1 MNSKCD
7 NGIWVFAEQRDG
19 VIHETVFELLAKA
32 QDLKTHCQESVTAVL
47 LGSSVHALADTLIA
61 RGADQGIVAEDA
73 ALGTYSAR
81 PYQQALTQLVKEY
94 RPSILLYG
102 ATSIGRDLAPRM
114 MISLRTGLTADA
126 IDLGFDEEGE
136 FYQTTPG
143 YGGKIHAHI
152 VIREKRPQM
161 ATVHEQMFQPLAPDV
176 ARSGEIIKA
185 AVTVTPDAQYECMSK
200 NARSGSDAGADRAR
214 VLVSGGRGVKTQAQ
228 IEQMQELARLLGG
241 QVCGSRPLIESGLL
255 PHSVQIGQ
263 SGLTVKPELMI
274 NLAVSG
280 AAQYKVGM
288 QGAEYIISVN
298 RDRSAAIFDYSDC
311 GAVADFTSLVPA
323 LIAEIKKRSV

>member
-61 RGADQGIVAEDA
+61 RGADQVIVAEDA

-136 FYQTTPG
+136 FYQTAVMPVPTERVCSSAAAAASRRRPRSSRCRSLRG
-143 YGGKIHAHI
+143 Y
-152 VIREKRPQM
+152 
-161 ATVHEQMFQPLAPDV
+161 
-176 ARSGEIIKA
+176 
-185 AVTVTPDAQYECMSK
+185 
-200 NARSGSDAGADRAR
+200 
-214 VLVSGGRGVKTQAQ
+214 
-228 IEQMQELARLLGG
+228 
-241 QVCGSRPLIESGLL
+241 
-255 PHSVQIGQ
+255 
-263 SGLTVKPELMI
+263 
-274 NLAVSG
+274 LAV
-280 AAQYKVGM
+280 
-288 QGAEYIISVN
+288 
-298 RDRSAAIFDYSDC
+298 RSAVRVRSSR
-311 GAVADFTSLVPA
+311 AVCCRTAC
-323 LIAEIKKRSV
+323 RSVSPV